1 VHIVF
6 SFLASTMY
14 RFIDKAVAILVGT
27 SKNMEGRLVTM
38 VFEITGVR
46 KRVAELFHDREIQI
60 TANYLRWIPWQYHDN
75 AQPGIC

>member
-6 SFLASTMY
+6 SFLASTTY
-14 RFIDKAVAILVGT
+14 RFTDKAVAILVGA

-46 KRVAELFHDREIQI
+46 KRVAEFTSNSCFIIARSKSLLI
-60 TANYLRWIPWQYHDN
+60 N
-75 AQPGIC
+75 